1 LGFVLV
7 AAGWRAA
14 LQRVGAFLVV
24 DDALRPADAV
34 VVLSGD
40 ASRSRLDEAIRVVRL
55 GAADWVIALT
65 ATPPDFYNEATAIR
79 RYVERRGVDPGR
91 VVVAG
96 EAHSTLDEARL
107 AAQVMRER
115 GWRSAIVVTSPYHTR
130 RARWVFYR
138 VWGRLGLSSSVHA
151 SPDPWFDPYRWW
163 EDDRSTEAVVLEYI
177 KLALYGIRLGLG
189 W

>member
-14 LQRVGAFLVV
+14 LQRAGAFLVV

-55 GAADWVIALT
+55 GAADRVIALT
-65 ATPPDFYNEATAIR
+65 ATPPDFYEATAIR

-138 VWGRLGLSSSVHA
+138 CMRPLTRGSIRTAGGRTTAAPRRWCWSTSSWPFTGSGWG
-151 SPDPWFDPYRWW
+151 
-163 EDDRSTEAVVLEYI
+163 
-177 KLALYGIRLGLG
+177 
-189 W
+189 